1 MVDTQVIIASS
12 KKLAGEF
19 RDARAWKRFL
29 DPKNLSAAL
38 VIESTELQELFVWSA
53 EEEVTQ

>member
-1 MVDTQVIIASS
+1 MVIASL
-12 KKLAGEF
+12 KKLIVEFGGAG
-19 RDARAWKRFL
+19 AWKRFL

-38 VIESTELQELFVWSA
+38 VIESTELQELFLWNS